1 KVRAKIVRKGEGKK
15 ETVAAFVELK
25 QRDLQQRVFEGQV
38 QNLPGGQYHVEL
50 DIPALKDKLAAPP
63 EGGKP
68 GTLKAPF
75 SVTESESGE
84 MMHLET
90 NWALLKELAEK
101 NGTGK
106 VYTAEDAEELI
117 ALLSQKAVTK
127 TERDESKLWQWPW
140 ILVVVVLL
148 LTAEWIL
155 RKWMGL
161 P

>member
-1 KVRAKIVRKGEGKK
+1 MLANYTVRITEG
-15 ETVAAFVELK
+15 
-25 QRDLQQRVFEGQV
+25 
-38 QNLPGGQYHVEL
+38 
-50 DIPALKDKLAAPP
+50 
-63 EGGKP
+63 
-68 GTLKAPF
+68 
-75 SVTESESGE
+75 ESGE

-106 VYTAEDAEELI
+106 VYTVEDAEELI
-117 ALLSQKAVTK
+117 ALLGQKAVTK
-127 TERDESKLWQWPW
+127 TESDESKLWQWPW

-148 LTAEWIL
+148 LTAEWVL